1 MSDFNHDRDGV
12 ISLFNLPSNLP
23 ASQNFRRDTRR
34 GRSWAVDFHN
44 SKVFIAAA
52 SSLATS
58 LLFFTIRYFFAT
70 PDTLLVPVPAN
81 RGASHKGSSRA
92 MTMSV
97 NEIRGDKKTVLDER
111 LQISDKVSRHWA
123 KLKRRLNR
131 HRRGSQAD
139 ENLGDEELAIRN
151 VDDAS
156 DRRGTKAAAP
166 PTGQSPGPQS
176 NAAPSSADLT
186 LTETRE
192 GLGPEARYLIDHAL
206 LQQKDALAKSIQ
218 QSIQQNEQQAQ
229 QQAQIQRH
237 SEDASS
243 AGNGVPPTPPNSQTP
258 PPASINNGEETA

>member
-1 MSDFNHDRDGV
+1 MPPSSQAIDKHSQDARCHAFGHLQPTITTAYSPLQIYSADNICFLEMSDFNHDRDGV

-97 NEIRGDKKTVLDER
+97 NEIRGDKKVRGYRNPVLTCVG
-111 LQISDKVSRHWA
+111 LFIF
-123 KLKRRLNR
+123 
-131 HRRGSQAD
+131 
-139 ENLGDEELAIRN
+139 LGMLVI
-151 VDDAS
+151 
-156 DRRGTKAAAP
+156 
-166 PTGQSPGPQS
+166 
-176 NAAPSSADLT
+176 L
-186 LTETRE
+186 
-192 GLGPEARYLIDHAL
+192 LI
-206 LQQKDALAKSIQ
+206 
-218 QSIQQNEQQAQ
+218 
-229 QQAQIQRH
+229 
-237 SEDASS
+237 
-243 AGNGVPPTPPNSQTP
+243 
-258 PPASINNGEETA
+258 